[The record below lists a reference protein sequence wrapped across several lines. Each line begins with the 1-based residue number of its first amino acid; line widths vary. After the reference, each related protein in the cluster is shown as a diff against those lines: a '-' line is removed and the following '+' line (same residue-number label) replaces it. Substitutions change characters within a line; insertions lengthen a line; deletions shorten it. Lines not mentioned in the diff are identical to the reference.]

1 MVERF
6 LTEFYSCL
14 RFSLDKAF
22 PAERFA
28 NLFSEHAML
37 IEHSSKGFQKLTVQE
52 FIASM
57 NDYQKQMT
65 GSFEENQIDFQ
76 VMDEEG
82 VLIVDSNYEKK
93 IDDKIFTGTNH
104 MILTENEGI
113 LKIISIVF

>member
-14 RFSLDKAF
+14 RFSQDKAF

-37 IEHSSKGFQKLTVQE
+37 IEHSLKGFQKLTVQE

-57 NDYQKQMT
+57 TAYQKQMD
-65 GSFEENQIDFQ
+65 GSFEEKQLDFQ
-76 VMDEEG
+76 VMEEEG
-82 VLIVDSNYEKK
+82 VLIVDSHYEKK
-93 IDDKIFTGTNH
+93 INDKIYTGTNH